1 MIIIMPKRYD
11 NVFSVPKPKRK
22 VNYAA
27 AEKMIK
33 ANPNFSEATKE
44 KALTKLHRNQRGF

>member
-1 MIIIMPKRYD
+1 MVNSR
-11 NVFSVPKPKRK
+11 VFDLPKPKRK

-33 ANPNFSEATKE
+33 ANPKFSEATKK
-44 KALTKLHRNQRGF
+44 KALTKLRMKQRGF